1 METETFSACFYEQE
15 LPIFGTNA
23 LMAVNLIN
31 HKTKNKGKTMLIE
44 QAPQLETER
53 LILKQYMLED
63 FPALF

>member
-1 METETFSACFYEQE
+1 MSRNCRF
-15 LPIFGTNA
+15 FGTNA

-53 LILKQYMLED
+53 LLKAIYARRFPGAILRTKY
-63 FPALF
+63 AN

>member
-1 METETFSACFYEQE
+1 MSRNCRF
-15 LPIFGTNA
+15 FGTNA

-63 FPALF
+63 FRRYFKD